1 MPKLGLIIQLSESHV
16 RDVCVAAGLT
26 ETHGG
31 KDLFWFRLWEMQSE
45 GGKGMGAGHL
55 VTMATQALRG
65 WRYHM
70 GGHSVQ
76 RRGMGA
82 EPTPPPVTPSLQ
94 LRLIFCGSHNPLK
107 WWSHVGTKH
116 SHTRACGTILKET
129 TMKDFRIRRGV
140 CVLGTRN
147 STSTL
152 ARSHTACWSEL
163 SVTVPLCRSPQ
174 DTPPIPLSLSPLPLS
189 INIHITLQYVCE

>member
-26 ETHGG
+26 ATHGG

-65 WRYHM
+65 WRYRM

-82 EPTPPPVTPSLQ
+82 EPTPPPVTPSLHYVS
-94 LRLIFCGSHNPLK
+94 FS
-107 WWSHVGTKH
+107 VGV
-116 SHTRACGTILKET
+116 T
-129 TMKDFRIRRGV
+129 T
-140 CVLGTRN
+140 
-147 STSTL
+147 
-152 ARSHTACWSEL
+152 
-163 SVTVPLCRSPQ
+163 P
-174 DTPPIPLSLSPLPLS
+174 
-189 INIHITLQYVCE
+189 

>member
-26 ETHGG
+26 ATHGG

-65 WRYHM
+65 WRYRM
-70 GGHSVQ
+70 GGHKVQ
-76 RRGMGA
+76 GRGMEA

-129 TMKDFRIRRGV
+129 TMKDFRRRRGV
-140 CVLGTRN
+140 CVCWERGILHPPLPDPTQHVGL
-147 STSTL
+147 SSL
-152 ARSHTACWSEL
+152 LLSHFADL
-163 SVTVPLCRSPQ
+163 PK
-174 DTPPIPLSLSPLPLS
+174 TPHQSLYPSLPSLSL
-189 INIHITLQYVCE
+189 